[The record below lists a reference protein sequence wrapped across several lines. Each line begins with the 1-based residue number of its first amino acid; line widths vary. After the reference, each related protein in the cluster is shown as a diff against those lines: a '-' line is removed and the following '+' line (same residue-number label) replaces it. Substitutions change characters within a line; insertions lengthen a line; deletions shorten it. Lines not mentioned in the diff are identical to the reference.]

1 MTTSA
6 KDHAKERDA
15 RSPKRRPARRLGLR
29 VVRLRPGDSLPD
41 RIADDILELIR
52 SGTLEP
58 GSRLPGER
66 AIADELAVS
75 RTVVR
80 EALRTLAADGAL
92 EVRGGSGRYV
102 TGRTPSREVGS
113 ELAWLRGH
121 REEVAELNHVL
132 QIVEPPALREVP
144 AHLLPDVVAEAAAI
158 CARMEAALLDAH
170 AGVATLAS
178 LDVQFHH
185 ALCAQTSN
193 RFLRR
198 LVTTLIDSTEPAA
211 SAVYAI
217 PTAARQSLEQHR
229 QIVARL
235 ERGQIDDACVLLAR
249 HRAGAHRFA
258 YQEAIRKRAL
268 EGVES

>member
-6 KDHAKERDA
+6 KEHADERDA
-15 RSPKRRPARRLGLR
+15 PSRRRRPARRLGLR
-29 VVRLRPGDSLPD
+29 VVRLAPGESLPD

-52 SGTLEP
+52 SGALEP
-58 GSRLPGER
+58 GSRLPAER

-102 TGRTPSREVGS
+102 TGRTPSRQIGAEV
-113 ELAWLRGH
+113 AWLRGH

-158 CARMEAALLDAH
+158 CARMETALLDAQ
-170 AGVATLAS
+170 VATLAS
-178 LDVQFHH
+178 LDVTFHR

-211 SAVYAI
+211 SAVYGI
-217 PTAARQSLEQHR
+217 PTAARQSLDQHR
-229 QIVARL
+229 QIVTRL
-235 ERGQIDDACVLLAR
+235 ERGRSDDACILLAR

-258 YQEAIRKRAL
+258 YQEAARKRVL
-268 EGVES
+268 EGAET

>member
-6 KDHAKERDA
+6 KAPTNGREA
-15 RSPKRRPARRLGLR
+15 PPPRRRQPRTLGLR
-29 VVRLRPGDSLPD
+29 AVRLAPGESLPD

-52 SGTLEP
+52 SGTLKP
-58 GSRLPGER
+58 GSRLPAER

-102 TGRTPSREVGS
+102 TDMTPSSEVGP
-113 ELAWLRGH
+113 ELAWLRDH

-132 QIVEPPALREVP
+132 QLVEPPALREVP
-144 AHLLPDVVAEAAAI
+144 AHLLPDVVVEAAAI
-158 CARMEAALLDAH
+158 CRRMEAGLGAAD
-170 AGVATLAS
+170 VATLAS
-178 LDVQFHH
+178 LDVEFHRT
-185 ALCAQTSN
+185 LCAQTSN

-211 SAVYAI
+211 SAVYGI

-229 QIVARL
+229 QIVASL
-235 ERGQIDDACVLLAR
+235 ERAHLEHASVLLGR
-249 HRAGAHRFA
+249 HRARAHRFA
-258 YQEAIRKRAL
+258 YQEAARDRSSPA
-268 EGVES
+268 